1 MIFRILSCMVY
12 SPKFNI
18 GKDMEFRSPLSN
30 LSEVLLQI
38 QESAN
43 LYRETLRKNESA
55 TRAVLIDPI
64 LRALGWDTANTNM
77 VEVEKT
83 MDSVRADYALYD
95 SNAIPRIIVEAKALG
110 TNLQQKKLVMS
121 LVAYAFS
128 FGLSD
133 VFLTDGMIWQ
143 HFDNFRP
150 GNLSPVRE
158 LNLAEDDPV
167 TCAAYFVQHLD
178 AARYWPIEQS
188 IDALSQRVDELENA
202 VVNLQKRLA
211 SISLAMGKIEKK
223 EEPTLPAGKITF
235 IPLKD
240 LEDIA
245 GKKPTHFRLPDG
257 QILEINTWKD
267 ILRESCKFALEH
279 NPSIPIPFPDRVG
292 KKVSLFSHERPAKMV
307 SFVTEQYNGNKIYIY
322 LNYDSYNCVANALYV
337 LEQVPKEFISVAPAI
352 VLRE

>member
-1 MIFRILSCMVY
+1 
-12 SPKFNI
+12 
-18 GKDMEFRSPLSN
+18 MEFRSPLSN

-83 MDSVRADYALYD
+83 MDNVRADYALYD
-95 SNAIPRIIVEAKALG
+95 SNAIPQIIVEAKALG
-110 TNLQQKKLVMS
+110 TNLQQKKLIMS
-121 LVAYAFS
+121 LVTYAFS

-143 HFDNFRP
+143 HFDNFQP
-150 GNLSPVRE
+150 GNLSPARV
-158 LNLAEDDPV
+158 LDLAEDDPV

-178 AARYWPIEQS
+178 AARYWPIEQG
-188 IDALSQRVDELENA
+188 IDVLSQRVDELENA
-202 VVNLQKRLA
+202 VANLQKKLA
-211 SISLAMGKIEKK
+211 SISFATEKVDEK
-223 EEPTLPAGKITF
+223 REVAQPVKNVIF
-235 IPLKD
+235 IPLKE

-257 QILEINTWKD
+257 QVLEINTWKD

-292 KKVSLFSHERPAKMV
+292 KKVSLFSYERPAKKV
-307 SFVTEQYNGNKIYIY
+307 SFVTEQYNGDKIYIY
-322 LNYDSYNCVANALYV
+322 LNYDSHNCVANALYV
-337 LEQVPKEFISVAPAI
+337 LEQVPKEFLSTVPAI
-352 VLRE
+352 VLRK

>member
-1 MIFRILSCMVY
+1 
-12 SPKFNI
+12 
-18 GKDMEFRSPLSN
+18 MEFRSPLSN
-30 LSEVLLQI
+30 LSETLLQI

-83 MDSVRADYALYD
+83 MDNVRADYALYD

-110 TNLQQKKLVMS
+110 TNLQQKKLIMS
-121 LVAYAFS
+121 LVTYAFS

-143 HFDNFRP
+143 HFDNFQP
-150 GNLSPVRE
+150 GNLSPARV

-167 TCAAYFVQHLD
+167 ACAAYFVQHLD
-178 AARYWPIEQS
+178 AARYWPIDQS
-188 IDALSQRVDELENA
+188 IDVLSQRVDELENA
-202 VVNLQKRLA
+202 VANLRKKSA
-211 SISLAMGKIEKK
+211 SISSVTGEVTEEK
-223 EEPTLPAGKITF
+223 EGAQPAKDIAF
-235 IPLKD
+235 IPLD
-240 LEDIA
+240 ELEDIT

-257 QILEINTWKD
+257 QVLEINTWKD

-292 KKVSLFSHERPAKMV
+292 KKVSLFSHERPANKV
-307 SFVTEQYNGNKIYIY
+307 SFVTEQYNGSKIYIY
-322 LNYDSYNCVANALYV
+322 LNYDSHNCVANALYV
-337 LEQVPKEFISVAPAI
+337 LGQVPGEFMSTVPAI

>member
-1 MIFRILSCMVY
+1 MDF
-12 SPKFNI
+12 K
-18 GKDMEFRSPLSN
+18 SPLSN

-83 MDSVRADYALYD
+83 IDSVRADYALYD

-121 LVAYAFS
+121 LVTYAFS

-143 HFDNFRP
+143 HFDNFQP
-150 GNLSPVRE
+150 GNLSPARV
-158 LNLAEDDPV
+158 LNLAEDNSV

-188 IDALSQRVDELENA
+188 IDVLSQRVDELENA
-202 VVNLQKRLA
+202 VANLQKKLA
-211 SISLAMGKIEKK
+211 SLSLATGEAAEKAETGEIAK
-223 EEPTLPAGKITF
+223 EVVF
-235 IPLKD
+235 IPLD
-240 LEDIA
+240 ELEDIA

-257 QILEINTWKD
+257 QVLEINTWKD
-267 ILRESCKFALEH
+267 ILRESCKFALEY

-292 KKVSLFSHERPAKMV
+292 KKVSLFSHEKPAKKV

-322 LNYDSYNCVANALYV
+322 LNYDSHNCVANALYV
-337 LEQVPKEFISVAPAI
+337 LGQVPKEFVSVVPAI
-352 VLRE
+352 ALRE

>member
-1 MIFRILSCMVY
+1 
-12 SPKFNI
+12 
-18 GKDMEFRSPLSN
+18 MEFRSPLSN

-128 FGLSD
+128 FGLND
-133 VFLTDGMIWQ
+133 VFLTDGLIWQ
-143 HFDNFRP
+143 HFDNFQP
-150 GNLSPVRE
+150 GNLSPVRV

-167 TCAAYFVQHLD
+167 ACAAYFVQHLD

-202 VVNLQKRLA
+202 IANLQKKLA
-211 SISLAMGKIEKK
+211 NTSTATEKVDGKGATESAKRV
-223 EEPTLPAGKITF
+223 TF
-235 IPLKD
+235 IPLEELK
-240 LEDIA
+240 DIA

-267 ILRESCKFALEH
+267 VLRESCKFALAH

-292 KKVSLFSHERPAKMV
+292 KKVSLFSYERPMKKV
-307 SFVTEQYNGNKIYIY
+307 SFVTEQYNGKEIYIY
-322 LNYDSYNCVANALYV
+322 LNYDSRNSVANALYV
-337 LEQVPKEFISVAPAI
+337 LKQAPKEFETVAPAI
-352 VLRE
+352 VLRD